1 MMMKSEI
8 RKEYEEWILAE
19 DHPCV
24 MAQTVFSQ
32 DTVKTIKY
40 TDFNSEVTTKKMLG
54 DIEDYIRDYDFDSN
68 QFQSL
73 VAVFPDLKVAN
84 EEEFELLLWQQLASL
99 EKMDNKPWDPS
110 VSRDPQ
116 DENFS
121 FSLAGHAFYIVGMH
135 PKSSRMARRSPYP
148 SIAFNLHNQFE
159 KLREMGAYEKVR
171 DKIRERDIELQ
182 GSMNPMLEDFGQSSE
197 AKQYSGKKS
206 GEDWVC
212 PFHK

>member
-40 TDFNSEVTTKKMLG
+40 TDFNSEATTKKMLS